1 MDPRAQTKRKDRCWS
16 YLDREEGTGLIIE
29 IDSNAWAG
37 LKIIPKDP
45 NIKKKKIENYYEGFW
60 NRTKYDFY

>member
-45 NIKKKKIENYYEGFW
+45 NIKNKKNGKLLRKFLEQNKI
-60 NRTKYDFY
+60 